1 MFGDDCI
8 VYVHEIELYVTFFF
22 YLKKIEREDRDKNQK
37 NIFIA

>member
-8 VYVHEIELYVTFFF
+8 VYVHEIELYVKFFF
-22 YLKKIEREDRDKNQK
+22 YYKNQK